1 MNTNVNNTNKD
12 ELTSLCDKINGLIIN
27 YIQTKSLD
35 NKLYK
40 ENYTYFLNSP
50 ICKDLLSQIKILKDD
65 LYHKNGDEQNISI
78 EINNPD
84 NRFNCSDWLTGLDYS
99 DNDDTT
105 SDHFSIY
112 KNNTKDE
119 NEENAAKAESSDLD
133 SGYFGQRQC
142 SRHTHNS
149 MIENTENEESAAEA
163 EESAAEA
170 EEAAA
175 EAEESEEAEEAAAEA
190 EEAAAEAEESA
201 AEAEEAAAEAE
212 ESAAE
217 AEEAAAEAEESAAE
231 AEESAAEAEES
242 AAEAEESAAEA
253 EESEAEAEESA
264 AEAEESAAEAEESAA
279 EAEESAAEAEESAA
293 EAEESAAEAEE
304 SAAEAEESEEEE
316 SEEEEDIYEVMIA
329 NKNYY
334 TNNEKNGDIYEI
346 LPDEDIGNII
356 GRFINGK
363 TIWN

>member
-65 LYHKNGDEQNISI
+65 LYHKNGDEQNISM

-84 NRFNCSDWLTGLDYS
+84 NRLNCSDWLTGLDYS

-119 NEENAAKAESSDLD
+119 NEENVAKADSSVSD
-133 SGYFGQRQC
+133 SDDEKNATKTDSNRENEVMHMDGMGEGYFGQRQ
-142 SRHTHNS
+142 SSIQMHGS
-149 MIENTENEESAAEA
+149 VIEYAEDAEEEDVEEEDVEDVEEEDVEEEDAEETDLQSIVVENANAMEEPEEASVEEEPVPEEQEEEEESVPEEQEEEQEEE
-163 EESAAEA
+163 EESVPEEQEEEEESVP
-170 EEAAA
+170 EEAS
-175 EAEESEEAEEAAAEA
+175 EEEESVPEEASEEEESVPEEA
-190 EEAAAEAEESA
+190 
-201 AEAEEAAAEAE
+201 
-212 ESAAE
+212 
-217 AEEAAAEAEESAAE
+217 
-231 AEESAAEAEES
+231 
-242 AAEAEESAAEA
+242 
-253 EESEAEAEESA
+253 
-264 AEAEESAAEAEESAA
+264 
-279 EAEESAAEAEESAA
+279 
-293 EAEESAAEAEE
+293 
-304 SAAEAEESEEEE
+304 SEEEE
-316 SEEEEDIYEVMIA
+316 SEEEEDIYEVMIV

-363 TIWN
+363 AIWN